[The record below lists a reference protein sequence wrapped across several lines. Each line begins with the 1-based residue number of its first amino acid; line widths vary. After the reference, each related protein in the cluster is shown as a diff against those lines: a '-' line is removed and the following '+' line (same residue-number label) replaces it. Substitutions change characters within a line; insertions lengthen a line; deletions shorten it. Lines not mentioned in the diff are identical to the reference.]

1 MEHGMVLVWLVV
13 TILLILVLIMKF
25 KMNAAVAMFIAGMF
39 MGVVNGTGW
48 LATVQAIT
56 AGFGSTMT
64 SIGLSIGF
72 GVILGQLVADTG
84 AVQVIADTML
94 KVFGEKRADTA
105 LGVTGFIVS
114 IPVFFDVGF
123 VIMMPLARALARAS
137 KSKSL
142 PTFIASLGIGLG
154 IAHCFV
160 PPTPGPL
167 AAAEL
172 MGVPMGIMIGFGIL
186 IGFPTFLI
194 TCFIYNNILLK
205 IPGYWNP
212 ETCEQ
217 TPSEEELAKIEKME
231 KELIKSDNLPSFGA
245 SMFPIFLPIILIL
258 VGTVWALFA
267 EVPDIVNAI
276 ASKELAMVLGVFAA
290 MLLCKGRL
298 TQKEVEHSFNV
309 AMEATG
315 LILLITGM
323 GGALGNVLTVAGVG
337 EALNELMGII
347 QMPVLLFT
355 WVVGAIIRLAQGSG
369 TVAMITAIGIVATMG
384 DLGAAP
390 VLVTLSACSGAMVAG
405 HLNDSGY
412 WVVTNVGGLT
422 VEGGLK
428 VYTMYCTINAVVSLI
443 LIMIASIFVH

>member
-1 MEHGMVLVWLVV
+1 MEHGMVLVWLIV
-13 TILLILVLIMKF
+13 TILLILVMIMKF
-25 KMNAAVAMFIAGMF
+25 KLNAAVAMFIASMF
-39 MGVVNGTGW
+39 MGVINGVGW
-48 LATVQAIT
+48 QATVKAIT
-56 AGFGSTMT
+56 GGFGNTMA
-64 SIGLSIGF
+64 SIGMSIGF
-72 GVILGQLVADTG
+72 GVILGQLVSDTG

-105 LGVTGFIVS
+105 LGCTGFIVS

-123 VIMMPLARALARAS
+123 VILMPLAKALAQAS
-137 KSKSL
+137 KTKKL
-142 PTFIASLGIGLG
+142 PTFIVALGAGLCV
-154 IAHCFV
+154 AHCFI

-172 MGVPMGIMIGFGIL
+172 MSVSVGTMIAFGVI
-186 IGFPTFLI
+186 IGFPTFII
-194 TCFIYNNILLK
+194 TCLIYNKIILN

-212 ETCEQ
+212 ETCQ
-217 TPSEEELAKIEKME
+217 RALSAEEEAALEAQRA
-231 KELIKSDNLPSFGA
+231 ELMKDRSKLPGFGA
-245 SMFPIFLPIILIL
+245 SLVPIFLPIVLILI
-258 VGTVWALFA
+258 GTVMAIFT
-267 EVPDIVNAI
+267 EVPDIINAI
-276 ASKELAMVLGVFAA
+276 ASKEVAMLIGVFAA

-337 EALNELMGII
+337 TALNELMEII
-347 QMPVLLFT
+347 SMPPMIFT
-355 WVVGAIIRLAQGSG
+355 WMVGVIIRLAQGSG
-369 TVAMITAIGIVATMG
+369 TVAMITAVGIVATMG
-384 DLGAAP
+384 DLGVAP
-390 VLVTLSACSGAMVAG
+390 VWLTLAACSGAMFCG

-428 VYTMYCTINAVVSLI
+428 TYSVYTSICSVVLFLI
-443 LIMIASIFVH
+443 VFVLSMFF